1 MLEFG
6 SSLIRRC
13 FIASIPVMVVM
24 LTGCPGTMNDPMSGG
39 DNPGDQ
45 PGGQT
50 PPPVDVV
57 LVVPSV
63 PSEGGSVVRSSVGN
77 LVTLEAFPA
86 DGWLFDGWF
95 GTIEST
101 ENPITLVATD
111 DTSVSAR
118 FVEAP
123 KPDADRDGVPD
134 NDDACPGFN
143 DLDDAD
149 NDGIPDECDD
159 CPNDAANDADG
170 DGVCG
175 DVDQCEGHDDA
186 DDVDGDG
193 TPDGCDDCSSDV
205 NKSTP
210 GICGCGTSDVDSD
223 SDGTVDC
230 LDSCPGDEDK
240 ILPGLCGCGVA
251 DTDTDGDATP
261 DCNDECDNDPDKV
274 FPGVCGCGVVE
285 DLSDSDNDGTLN
297 CVDGC
302 PDDVDKTESGICGCG
317 VADTDTDEDGTADC
331 IDNCPVDGNKT
342 EPGLCDCGTADTD
355 SDTDGTPDCNDN
367 CPNDPLKTEPG
378 ECDCGTPEGE
388 CNLCFGNSECDDSV
402 ICTDDVC
409 NLDTHQCVFTP
420 IDANC
425 NDGLFCNGEET
436 CDAILDCQSG
446 TAVNCND
453 SDECTSDSCNEDD
466 DVCDNDII
474 DSDDDTV
481 PDCVDN
487 CIDDSN
493 ATQVDSDNDTV
504 GDVCD
509 NCPNDANQNQLDTDQ
524 DSAGDVCDNCPL
536 VSNSDQVD
544 DDGDEIGNVC
554 DDCPND
560 ADNDAD
566 GDGVCGDV
574 DQCEGHDDADDADSD
589 GTPDGCDNCLND
601 ANPNQLDLDLD
612 SVGDVCDNCP
622 AISNSNQAN
631 MDGDSAGDV
640 CDECPNNP
648 DLIVMGVCECDSSD
662 LDQDG
667 LLDCIDVCEFDADN
681 DEDGDGVCGDVD
693 QCPDTFVGSTVDVN
707 GCPIGPSSWESFR
720 TLASLQ
726 FSPNIYNF
734 TMDGI
739 LETAL
744 INQDLAGI
752 ALQFNGTVDTVI
764 NEIPINVETTI
775 FTVTDAFGI
784 SNSTVNRKIKINA
797 FSFEI
802 IDMDVKWTFD
812 YIVTD
817 IEDIGGIETYS
828 TQLTGVMT
836 GTISPDQN
844 QITFTEVSGELV
856 DCQPVPECDT
866 FQLGANEF
874 DMVIWNRI
882 P

>member
-24 LTGCPGTMNDPMSGG
+24 LTGCPGAMNDPMPGD

-50 PPPVDVV
+50 PPPVDIV

-63 PSEGGSVVRSSVGN
+63 PREGGSVVRSSVGN

-134 NDDACPGFN
+134 NEDACPGFN

-149 NDGIPDECDD
+149 DDGIPDECDD

-230 LDSCPGDEDK
+230 LDSCPADIDK
-240 ILPGLCGCGVA
+240 TLPGKCGCGVA
-251 DTDTDGDATP
+251 DTDTDNDNIP

-274 FPGVCGCGVVE
+274 FPGVCGCGVEE
-285 DLSDSDNDGTLN
+285 DLSDTDNDGTLN

-378 ECDCGTPEGE
+378 ICGCGLLENECDGCT
-388 CNLCFGNSECDDSV
+388 NDLDCDDGV
-402 ICTDDVC
+402 VCTEDTC
-409 NLDTHQCVFTP
+409 NTQTANCVFVPNDTSCDDGDLCT
-420 IDANC
+420 IDTCDPDFGC
-425 NDGLFCNGEET
+425 NNEAVTCAVLFLCNPTTGVCEPEEACKTNEDCDDGLFCNGAET
-436 CDAILDCQSG
+436 CDVLTRCQLGTPPTCDDTIPCTDDTCDPITDACAHTPNNANCDDGVFCNGAEVCEALTGCQLGTPPTCDDTVLCTDDTCDPVTDDCSHTLNDSNCDDGVFCNGAETCDVLLDCQAGFLMCDDGNDCTEDACVESG
-446 TAVNCND
+446 NICVN
-453 SDECTSDSCNEDD
+453 E
-466 DVCDNDII
+466 II
-474 DSDDDTV
+474 DSD
-481 PDCVDN
+481 
-487 CIDDSN
+487 
-493 ATQVDSDNDTV
+493 
-504 GDVCD
+504 GDGI
-509 NCPNDANQNQLDTDQ
+509 
-524 DSAGDVCDNCPL
+524 GD
-536 VSNSDQVD
+536 
-544 DDGDEIGNVC
+544 C
-554 DDCPND
+554 DD
-560 ADNDAD
+560 
-566 GDGVCGDV
+566 
-574 DQCEGHDDADDADSD
+574 
-589 GTPDGCDNCLND
+589 L
-601 ANPNQLDLDLD
+601 
-612 SVGDVCDNCP
+612 
-622 AISNSNQAN
+622 
-631 MDGDSAGDV
+631 
-640 CDECPNNP
+640 
-648 DLIVMGVCECDSSD
+648 
-662 LDQDG
+662 
-667 LLDCIDVCEFDADN
+667 
-681 DEDGDGVCGDVD
+681 
-693 QCPDTFVGSTVDVN
+693 CPDTFVGSTVDVN

-744 INQDLAGI
+744 INQNLAGI
-752 ALQFNGTVDTVI
+752 AIQFNGTVDTVI
-764 NEIPINVETTI
+764 NEIPINVETTV
-775 FTVTDAFGI
+775 FTVINRFGDE
-784 SNSTVNRKIKINA
+784 NATANRKIQINA

-812 YIVTD
+812 YIVKD

-828 TQLTGVMT
+828 TQLTGVMD

-844 QITFTEVSGELV
+844 QMIFTVVSGEQV
-856 DCQPVPECDT
+856 DCLPVPECDPFPLDPNQFGT
-866 FQLGANEF
+866 
-874 DMVIWNRI
+874 VIWNRI